1 MAEEGK
7 VAEVKLEDL
16 KPSEIMARMDPWL
29 EEIIWKDKVCKIL
42 RRGLGW
48 TAKKKALSAAL
59 KFNSDGTAEFNWD
72 VYYKMVLKAVI
83 VKAPFEVDDI
93 MFAGMDAE
101 FGELVERLVPNP
113 FPQISVEQLKKD

>member
-7 VAEVKLEDL
+7 VEKKMEEL
-16 KPSEIMARMDPWL
+16 KPSEMMVRMDPWV
-29 EEIIWKDKVCKIL
+29 EEIIFNDKSCKIL

-48 TAKKKALSAAL
+48 TAKKKALSAAM
-59 KFNSDGTAEFNWD
+59 KFKSDGTAEFDWD

-93 MFAGMDAE
+93 SFAGMDSE
-101 FGELVERLVPNP
+101 FGELIERLVPNP
-113 FPQISVEQLKKD
+113 FPQISVETLKKG